1 MKIFFK
7 DSLLSLFLLQSAF
20 VFANSNLEVLEVQKQ
35 SKYQINKEFPG
46 ILLPYEQSKLAFQI
60 PGRLELVYV
69 DIGDKVSKGQVLAE
83 LDNSEITAQLN
94 QAKASYNL
102 SSQILSRFKDLREKG
117 HISIQ
122 DLDKAKSDY
131 QASKAMKEFYE
142 VKLNQTKLIA
152 PFNGII
158 QERFYDTGSVIS
170 GAMPILEILG
180 TDYVEAHVTI
190 PLNVSNDVIV
200 GNRYSFTLNDNNV
213 EARFTRI
220 SPMSKSGTESKLA
233 IFTFDNFY
241 TPGVIANLKLSIEQ
255 FKRGVWVPFKSL
267 SQSDQGLWTIYTLEN
282 NRVVRDIVEIIYFED
297 EYALIDGTIQN
308 GDLVI
313 LGGASKIVAGKV
325 INSQ

>member
-1 MKIFFK
+1 
-7 DSLLSLFLLQSAF
+7 
-20 VFANSNLEVLEVQKQ
+20 
-35 SKYQINKEFPG
+35 
-46 ILLPYEQSKLAFQI
+46 
-60 PGRLELVYV
+60 
-69 DIGDKVSKGQVLAE
+69 
-83 LDNSEITAQLN
+83 
-94 QAKASYNL
+94 
-102 SSQILSRFKDLREKG
+102 
-117 HISIQ
+117 
-122 DLDKAKSDY
+122 
-131 QASKAMKEFYE
+131 MKEFYE

-190 PLNVSNDVIV
+190 PLNVSNDLIV

-255 FKRGVWVPFKSL
+255 SRRGVWVPFKSL

-282 NRVVRDIVEIIYFED
+282 NKVVRDIVEIIYFED
-297 EYALIDGTIQN
+297 EYAFIDGTIQN

>member
-1 MKIFFK
+1 
-7 DSLLSLFLLQSAF
+7 
-20 VFANSNLEVLEVQKQ
+20 
-35 SKYQINKEFPG
+35 
-46 ILLPYEQSKLAFQI
+46 
-60 PGRLELVYV
+60 
-69 DIGDKVSKGQVLAE
+69 
-83 LDNSEITAQLN
+83 
-94 QAKASYNL
+94 
-102 SSQILSRFKDLREKG
+102 
-117 HISIQ
+117 
-122 DLDKAKSDY
+122 
-131 QASKAMKEFYE
+131 
-142 VKLNQTKLIA
+142 
-152 PFNGII
+152 
-158 QERFYDTGSVIS
+158 
-170 GAMPILEILG
+170 MPILEILG

-190 PLNVSNDVIV
+190 PLNVSNDLIV

-297 EYALIDGTIQN
+297 EYAFIDGTIQN

>member
-1 MKIFFK
+1 MT
-7 DSLLSLFLLQSAF
+7 L
-20 VFANSNLEVLEVQKQ
+20 
-35 SKYQINKEFPG
+35 
-46 ILLPYEQSKLAFQI
+46 
-60 PGRLELVYV
+60 
-69 DIGDKVSKGQVLAE
+69 
-83 LDNSEITAQLN
+83 
-94 QAKASYNL
+94 
-102 SSQILSRFKDLREKG
+102 
-117 HISIQ
+117 
-122 DLDKAKSDY
+122 
-131 QASKAMKEFYE
+131 
-142 VKLNQTKLIA
+142 
-152 PFNGII
+152 
-158 QERFYDTGSVIS
+158 GSVIS

-190 PLNVSNDVIV
+190 PLNVSNDLIV

-241 TPGVIANLKLSIEQ
+241 TPGVIANLKLSIEHSS
-255 FKRGVWVPFKSL
+255 KEVYGCLFKSL
-267 SQSDQGLWTIYTLEN
+267 SHNQIKGLWTIYTLEN

-297 EYALIDGTIQN
+297 EYAFIDGTIQN